1 MLVLQGMKGASH
13 SSCRRDRG
21 RSILCCALV
30 PVSRAVPPSPMLSLL
45 MHLPGQIETLTELL
59 VRCAESPCGEEGVC
73 VISCDNVGRVG
84 HRSGCRSPARGAPV
98 RPLRAAPADAG
109 CERSFRRA
117 RRCGIFPR
125 RGAPWS
131 RHGWAATA
139 ASPTRWSIGS
149 QATCVCPPAPSSV
162 HVEQC
167 EPAPLSC
174 SAQRLLDRTGAAQQ
188 GALPMPCVATRCS
201 MLRVIPPEAG
211 RRPAMSRRRA
221 ASRCQRRCV
230 LRPRGHLKR
239 LFDQSQER
247 GLLTSLKTGV
257 GFRAGVPLRL
267 SARTRAHAALSATR
281 SQAWGL

>member
-1 MLVLQGMKGASH
+1 VLCISACQPRSTSVSDVVASH
-13 SSCRRDRG
+13 ASSRADRDAHRAAGPLRGVSVRRRG
-21 RSILCCALV
+21 RVRNLV
-30 PVSRAVPPSPMLSLL
+30 RQCWPGGTQVRLPLSRARRACPA
-45 MHLPGQIETLTELL
+45 
-59 VRCAESPCGEEGVC
+59 AES
-73 VISCDNVGRVG
+73 
-84 HRSGCRSPARGAPV
+84 
-98 RPLRAAPADAG
+98 APADAG

-188 GALPMPCVATRCS
+188 GALPIPCVATRCS

-239 LFDQSQER
+239 PFDQSQER

-257 GFRAGVPLRL
+257 RFRAGVPLRL